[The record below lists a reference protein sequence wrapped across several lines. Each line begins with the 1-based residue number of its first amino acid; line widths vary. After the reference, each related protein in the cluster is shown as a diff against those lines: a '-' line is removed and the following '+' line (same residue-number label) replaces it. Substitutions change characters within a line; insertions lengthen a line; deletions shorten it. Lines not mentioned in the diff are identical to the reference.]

1 MQKGMT
7 DLKEIEIG
15 RGTEIEER
23 ETRDL
28 LHPESVQ
35 GRNLHPRDPT
45 VTVIREVQPEDGPG
59 LSQDMSYKCRNSHLI
74 CKC

>member
-1 MQKGMT
+1 MT

-23 ETRDL
+23 EMRDL
-28 LHPESVQ
+28 WHPESVQ

-59 LSQDMSYKCRNSHLI
+59 LSQDMSYKCQNFHLI